1 MEITTTIQ
9 RGEPGVLPICT
20 INIEFAVLSEQ
31 GEPNVDFVLAEMKNG
46 IMGAWANFVEREKKK
61 AGGKADSWKS

>member
-1 MEITTTIQ
+1 MSIQ
-9 RGEPGVLPICT
+9 
-20 INIEFAVLSEQ
+20 IERKNQWASPECRLNLNLHLT